1 MGYKD
6 VRRQV
11 YMKNNNFEDV
21 VFNRHSVKEFKDTK
35 IDREEMMEILRE
47 ATLAPSS
54 VNLQP
59 WRFVIVES
67 DEGKD
72 KLRPLIKFNVRQ
84 NDASAAMILI
94 FGDMKCYEKADEI
107 YSMAV
112 EKGYMPEEIK
122 KQALDFFVP
131 AYKSFSKQKMN
142 DVVKIDSSLM
152 AMQLM
157 LVARAHGYDTN
168 AIGGF
173 EEDKL
178 AAAFDLDPERYVP
191 VMILAIGE
199 SDYDYHESVRLDVT
213 DITKFA

>member
-1 MGYKD
+1 
-6 VRRQV
+6 
-11 YMKNNNFEDV
+11 MKNNNFEDV

-35 IDREEMMEILRE
+35 IDRGEMMEILRE
-47 ATLAPSS
+47 ATLVPSS

-84 NDASAAMILI
+84 NDTSAAMILI

-112 EKGYMPEEIK
+112 EKGYMPEEVK
-122 KQALDFFVP
+122 NELMDLFVP

-199 SDYDYHESVRLDVT
+199 SDYEHHESVRLDVAN
-213 DITKFA
+213 ITKFA

>member
-1 MGYKD
+1 
-6 VRRQV
+6 
-11 YMKNNNFEDV
+11 MKNNNFEDV
-21 VFNRHSVKEFKDTK
+21 VFNRHSIKEFKDTK

-72 KLRPLIKFNVRQ
+72 KLRPLIKFNVRL
-84 NDASAAMILI
+84 NDTSAAMILI

-142 DVVKIDSSLM
+142 DVVKIDASLM

>member
-1 MGYKD
+1 
-6 VRRQV
+6 
-11 YMKNNNFEDV
+11 MKNNNFEDI

-35 IDREEMMEILRE
+35 IDRKEMMEILRE

-84 NDASAAMILI
+84 NDTSAAMILI

-112 EKGYMPEEIK
+112 EKGYMPEEVK

-199 SDYDYHESVRLDVT
+199 SDYEYHESVRLDVS

>member
-1 MGYKD
+1 
-6 VRRQV
+6 
-11 YMKNNNFEDV
+11 MKNNNFEDV

>member
-1 MGYKD
+1 
-6 VRRQV
+6 
-11 YMKNNNFEDV
+11 MKNNNFEDI

-35 IDREEMMEILRE
+35 IDRKEMMEILRE

-84 NDASAAMILI
+84 NDTSAAMILI

-112 EKGYMPEEIK
+112 EKGYMPEEVK
-122 KQALDFFVP
+122 KQVLDFFVP

-199 SDYDYHESVRLDVT
+199 SDYEYHESVRLDVSG
-213 DITKFA
+213 ITKFA

>member
-1 MGYKD
+1 
-6 VRRQV
+6 
-11 YMKNNNFEDV
+11 MKNNNFEDI

-35 IDREEMMEILRE
+35 IDRKEMMEILRE

-72 KLRPLIKFNVRQ
+72 KLRPLMKFNVRQ
-84 NDASAAMILI
+84 NDTSAAMILI

-107 YSMAV
+107 YTMAV
-112 EKGYMPEEIK
+112 EKGYMPEEVK

-157 LVARAHGYDTN
+157 LVARAHDYDTN

-199 SDYDYHESVRLDVT
+199 SDYDYHESVRLDVS

>member
-1 MGYKD
+1 
-6 VRRQV
+6 
-11 YMKNNNFEDV
+11 MKNNNFEDI

-35 IDREEMMEILRE
+35 IDRKEMMEILRE

-84 NDASAAMILI
+84 NDTSAAMILI

-107 YSMAV
+107 YTMAV
-112 EKGYMPEEIK
+112 EKGYMPEEVK

-199 SDYDYHESVRLDVT
+199 SDYDYHESVRLDVS